1 MNDAEEGFAADTS
14 AVKKTVSLVLG
25 SGGARGMAHVGVI
38 EYLLDQGYDIRCIS
52 GASIGALVGGIYAT
66 GRLDLFRDWL
76 LALSKTD
83 VLRYLDFSFSGTAL
97 FRGEKI
103 IDALRELVGEHL
115 IEDLPVA
122 YTAVATDVERQKEV
136 WIADGPL
143 FDAIRASI
151 AVPTIFTPYH
161 YRGMRLLDGGLLN
174 PVPIAPTLK
183 EVTDLTIAVNLNAV
197 SVNHSTHKLPHKP
210 SHKPPH
216 NVAGRKAVTM
226 PPTGIVEVYHR
237 RISSFLDE
245 LQQSFSDLAFRSSAA
260 DDLGL
265 FDLLNN
271 SFETMQNAITNIK
284 LATYSPDVLIE
295 IPRETCKAH
304 EFYRAR
310 ELVEV
315 GYECASEAISS

>member
-1 MNDAEEGFAADTS
+1 MNDSGGAA
-14 AVKKTVSLVLG
+14 ARKTVSLVLG

-38 EYLLDQGYDIRCIS
+38 EYLLEQGYEIRCIS

-115 IEDLPVA
+115 IEDLPVT

-151 AVPTIFTPYH
+151 AVPTIFTPHH

-197 SVNHSTHKLPHKP
+197 SVDHS

-216 NVAGRKAVTM
+216 KPPRKVAGRKGVTA
-226 PPTGIVEVYHR
+226 PPRGIVEAYHQ
-237 RISSFLDE
+237 RINGFLDE
-245 LQQSFSDLAFRSSAA
+245 LQQGFSDLAFRSSGA

-271 SFETMQNAITNIK
+271 SFETMQNAIANIK
-284 LATYSPDVLIE
+284 LATYSPDVVIE

-315 GYECASEAISS
+315 GYERAEAAISG

>member
-1 MNDAEEGFAADTS
+1 MNDSDS
-14 AVKKTVSLVLG
+14 AVARKTVSLVLG

-38 EYLLDQGYDIRCIS
+38 EYLLEQGYDIRCIS

-83 VLRYLDFSFSGTAL
+83 VLRYLDLSFSGTAL

-115 IEDLPVA
+115 IEDLPVT

-136 WIADGPL
+136 WMADGPL

-151 AVPTIFTPYH
+151 AVPTIFTPHH

-197 SVNHSTHKLPHKP
+197 SVDHSY
-210 SHKPPH
+210 HKPPH
-216 NVAGRKAVTM
+216 KPPHKAVGRKGVTA
-226 PPTGIVEVYHR
+226 PTGIGEAYHQR
-237 RISSFLDE
+237 SSGFLDE
-245 LQQSFSDLAFRSSAA
+245 LQQNFSDLAFRSSGA
-260 DDLGL
+260 DELGL

-284 LATYSPDVLIE
+284 LATYSPDVVIE

-315 GYECASEAISS
+315 GYERAEAAVSA

>member
-1 MNDAEEGFAADTS
+1 MKDSGSDVSDSSVAR
-14 AVKKTVSLVLG
+14 KTVSLVLG

-38 EYLLDQGYDIRCIS
+38 EYLLDQDYDIRCIS

-103 IDALRELVGEHL
+103 IDALRGLVGEHL
-115 IEDLPVA
+115 IEDLPVT

-197 SVNHSTHKLPHKP
+197 SVNHSI
-210 SHKPPH
+210 HKPPH
-216 NVAGRKAVTM
+216 KPAHNVLGRKDVTA
-226 PPTGIVEVYHR
+226 PPAGIVEVYHR
-237 RISSFLDE
+237 RISDFLDE
-245 LQQSFSDLAFRSSAA
+245 LQQSFSDLAFRSSGA

-284 LATYSPDVLIE
+284 LATYSPDVVIE

-310 ELVEV
+310 ELVEI
-315 GYECASEAISS
+315 GYERAAEGMALVYN

>member
-1 MNDAEEGFAADTS
+1 MKDSGSDVSDSSVAR
-14 AVKKTVSLVLG
+14 KTVSLVLG

-38 EYLLDQGYDIRCIS
+38 EYLLDQDYDIRCIS

-115 IEDLPVA
+115 IEDLPVS

-136 WIADGPL
+136 WLSDGPL

-197 SVNHSTHKLPHKP
+197 SVNHLSRQ
-210 SHKPPH
+210 PPH
-216 NVAGRKAVTM
+216 QPPRKVADRKGVTM
-226 PPTGIVEVYHR
+226 PPTGIVEAYHQ
-237 RISSFLDE
+237 RINGFLDD
-245 LQQSFSDLAFRSSAA
+245 LQQNFSDLAFRSSGAG
-260 DDLGL
+260 DLGL

-315 GYECASEAISS
+315 GYERASEAISS

>member
-1 MNDAEEGFAADTS
+1 MKDSGSGVSDSSVAR
-14 AVKKTVSLVLG
+14 KTVSLVLG

-38 EYLLDQGYDIRCIS
+38 EYLLDQDYDIRCIS

-97 FRGEKI
+97 FRGEKV

-115 IEDLPVA
+115 IEDLPVT

-136 WIADGPL
+136 WLSDGPL

-197 SVNHSTHKLPHKP
+197 SVNHSTHKP

-216 NVAGRKAVTM
+216 NVAGRKDMTM

-237 RISSFLDE
+237 RISGFLDE

-284 LATYSPDVLIE
+284 LATYSPDVVIE

-315 GYECASEAISS
+315 GYERASEAIPSSIT

>member
-1 MNDAEEGFAADTS
+1 MNDAESAVTDTS
-14 AVKKTVSLVLG
+14 VARKTVSLVLG

-97 FRGEKI
+97 FRGEKV

-115 IEDLPVA
+115 IEDLPVT

-136 WIADGPL
+136 WMADGPL

-183 EVTDLTIAVNLNAV
+183 EVTDLTIAVNLNAL
-197 SVNHSTHKLPHKP
+197 SVNHSVHE
-210 SHKPPH
+210 PPH
-216 NVAGRKAVTM
+216 EPLRNVAGRKDVTA
-226 PPTGIVEVYHR
+226 PPTGIVEAYHR
-237 RISSFLDE
+237 RISGFLDE
-245 LQQSFSDLAFRSSAA
+245 LQQSFSDLTSRSSAA

-284 LATYSPDVLIE
+284 LATYSPDVVIE

-304 EFYRAR
+304 EFYRAH
-310 ELVEV
+310 ELVEI
-315 GYECASEAISS
+315 GYERAAEGMAQT

>member
-1 MNDAEEGFAADTS
+1 MNDSESSVATGSVERT
-14 AVKKTVSLVLG
+14 TVSLVLG

-38 EYLLDQGYDIRCIS
+38 EYLLEQGYDIRCIS

-115 IEDLPVA
+115 IEDLPVT

-136 WIADGPL
+136 WMADGPL

-151 AVPTIFTPYH
+151 AVPTIFTPHH

-197 SVNHSTHKLPHKP
+197 NVDHSPHKP
-210 SHKPPH
+210 PRKA
-216 NVAGRKAVTM
+216 AGRKGVAA
-226 PPTGIVEVYHR
+226 PPPKGIVEAYHE
-237 RISSFLDE
+237 RISGFLDE
-245 LQQSFSDLAFRSSAA
+245 LQQGFSDLAFRSSGA

-284 LATYSPDVLIE
+284 LATYSPDVVIE

-315 GYECASEAISS
+315 GYERAAAAISG

>member
-1 MNDAEEGFAADTS
+1 MKDSGSDVSDSSVAR
-14 AVKKTVSLVLG
+14 KTVSLVLG

-38 EYLLDQGYDIRCIS
+38 EYLLDQDYDIRCIS

-66 GRLDLFRDWL
+66 GRLDIFRDWL

-103 IDALRELVGEHL
+103 IDALRGLVGEHL
-115 IEDLPVA
+115 IEDLPVT

-197 SVNHSTHKLPHKP
+197 SVNHSV
-210 SHKPPH
+210 HKPPH
-216 NVAGRKAVTM
+216 KPAHNALGRKGVTA
-226 PPTGIVEVYHR
+226 PPAGIVEAYHR
-237 RISSFLDE
+237 RISGFLDE
-245 LQQSFSDLAFRSSAA
+245 LQQSFSDLAFRSSTA

-284 LATYSPDVLIE
+284 LATYSPDVVIE

-315 GYECASEAISS
+315 GYERAAEGMALVDH

>member
-1 MNDAEEGFAADTS
+1 MSDAEKGSAADTS
-14 AVKKTVSLVLG
+14 AAKKTISLVLG

-103 IDALRELVGEHL
+103 IDALRGLVGEHL
-115 IEDLPVA
+115 IEDLPVT
-122 YTAVATDVERQKEV
+122 YTAVATDVARQKEV

-183 EVTDLTIAVNLNAV
+183 TVTDLTIAVNLNAV
-197 SVNHSTHKLPHKP
+197 SVNRSAHRPAR
-210 SHKPPH
+210 
-216 NVAGRKAVTM
+216 NVPGRKDVT
-226 PPTGIVEVYHR
+226 PPPAGIVEAYHR
-237 RISSFLDE
+237 RISGFLDE
-245 LQQSFSDLAFRSSAA
+245 LQQSFSDLAFRSSA

-284 LATYSPDVLIE
+284 LATYSPDVVIE
-295 IPRETCKAH
+295 IPRETCKVH

-315 GYECASEAISS
+315 GYERAAEGMALICR

>member
-1 MNDAEEGFAADTS
+1 MNDSGGAA
-14 AVKKTVSLVLG
+14 ARKTVSLVLG

-38 EYLLDQGYDIRCIS
+38 EYLLEQGYEIRCIS

-115 IEDLPVA
+115 IEDLPVS

-136 WIADGPL
+136 WLADGPL

-197 SVNHSTHKLPHKP
+197 SVDHS

-216 NVAGRKAVTM
+216 KPPRKAAGRKGVTA
-226 PPTGIVEVYHR
+226 PPRGIVEAYHQ
-237 RISSFLDE
+237 RINGFLDE
-245 LQQSFSDLAFRSSAA
+245 LQQGFSDLAFRSSGA

-271 SFETMQNAITNIK
+271 SFETMQNAIANIK
-284 LATYSPDVLIE
+284 LATYSPDVVIE

-315 GYECASEAISS
+315 GYERAEAAISG